1 MGNEVLSLFSC
12 DVDGILNDYP
22 RCWLKYLA
30 EKCGTLYDSVNLA
43 KKYEGEYRRYKDE
56 YRNSSYKANLPVHK
70 KNRDAINSIIA
81 HGYEPLLVT
90 SRPIFDEKYPQLLE
104 NTIKWLRN
112 GEVKFDKFEYK
123 DPKAAFLE
131 KYPNVKFHIDDDPNY
146 ALKIAEKGVKV
157 YLLQND
163 NWDFSII
170 DKRENIQIV
179 RNLEEILN
187 YE

>member
-30 EKCGTLYDSVNLA
+30 EKCGTLYDSVN
-43 KKYEGEYRRYKDE
+43 
-56 YRNSSYKANLPVHK
+56 
-70 KNRDAINSIIA
+70 
-81 HGYEPLLVT
+81 LVT